1 MIRKK
6 AFLCFSVIS
15 LDNQF
20 SIIFNNAIANTSTR
34 QINTSWKVKN
44 TVRGRKRSF
53 SILAFL
59 WTMKS
64 GTIYSFDAF
73 IVAFEWSVIHTLVLV
88 LRSWD
93 TILFPGI
100 FQVNSLFV
108 INLTDLSEVPFK
120 PFLYIAEVIIY

>member
-44 TVRGRKRSF
+44 TVRGRKRSVWN
-53 SILAFL
+53 FL

-64 GTIYSFDAF
+64 GTRHSFDAF
-73 IVAFEWSVIHTLVLV
+73 IVTSEWSAIHTLVLV